1 MSEGYEEG
9 EREYLQIVR
18 EQQSRKKGGGRRGER
33 GKGRCISSENKS
45 YLRDEE
51 GGAGG
56 TEGGEEGVLL
66 MTATLSQALFFSS
79 RFRKSW
85 QVV

>member
-18 EQQSRKKGGGRRGER
+18 EQQSRKKGEGRRRER

-51 GGAGG
+51 GGGQAGQR
-56 TEGGEEGVLL
+56 EERR
-66 MTATLSQALFFSS
+66 AFFS
-79 RFRKSW
+79 
-85 QVV
+85 